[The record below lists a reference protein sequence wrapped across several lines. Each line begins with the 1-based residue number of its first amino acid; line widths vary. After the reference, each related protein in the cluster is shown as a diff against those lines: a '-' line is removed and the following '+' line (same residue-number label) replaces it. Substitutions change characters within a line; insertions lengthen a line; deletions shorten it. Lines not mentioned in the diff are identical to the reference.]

1 MFNSVIASLLSTHKD
16 SLTIRNICRRGNGIN
31 PCCTFIRAVLVR
43 HARKLLP
50 IVHGLGSNLVLLT
63 VILAGIARS
72 GKRQRLGRDLAC
84 GDGEVDRTAIDRQC
98 GLAVQ
103 GNIAIRVSLSGL
115 GIDDDGVAR
124 RIGVNGLAVFFRSC
138 CTREFPL
145 ICTVFRGRSE
155 TIGGAVLKCH
165 TGGQSVGHS
174 TAVQTADDSFGDGR
188 ESVHQTLSVAGIVGV
203 NLSLFG
209 PSHRNLRGGNLV
221 FQIVADRDVRVRRPP
236 QNATGLIIV
245 IRNLIAACTKADGV
259 DRCALLQVC
268 CGAFGGLESFLVTVR
283 AIAFDLVFS
292 SPNSDGGSK
301 DIIIRSIFEI
311 VCRFAIGK
319 DNNVL

>member
-1 MFNSVIASLLSTHKD
+1 MRTA
-16 SLTIRNICRRGNGIN
+16 
-31 PCCTFIRAVLVR
+31 
-43 HARKLLP
+43 
-50 IVHGLGSNLVLLT
+50 
-63 VILAGIARS
+63 VILVGIARS
-72 GKRQRLGRDLAC
+72 GKHQRLGRDLTC
-84 GDGEVDRTAIDRQC
+84 GDGEVNRTALDRQC

-103 GNIAIRVSLSGL
+103 GHVAVLISLSGL
-115 GIDDDGVAR
+115 GIDGDGVGL
-124 RIGVNGLAVFFRSC
+124 RIGVNGLAVFSRSC

-145 ICTVFRGRSE
+145 ICTVFRGE

-165 TGGQSVGHS
+165 TGREPVGHS
-174 TAVQTADDSFGDGR
+174 TAVQAADDGVGDGR